1 MLGFSSYSDFVV
13 AEDKAATTEKVKQ
26 EPSHQSQDT
35 TTSVDQTTEQFS
47 VDSNDEKVAI
57 DVSDGGQN
65 IGQQVN
71 IEPEAVDGGKLE
83 KQSGLSEQ
91 MPSDSDNTKN
101 ADASGELQSTDTQ
114 TNREKDK
121 AAKKSD
127 LPEQT
132 PSDEKLILDYLEQL
146 KRSNQKM
153 SRIDNEQVMDKMLG
167 KENVILE
174 KLVALL
180 GKTTLDELAIPK
192 KIERQNF
199 LKLRIA
205 ANEERGNDLAIQ
217 RDKIK
222 LAYYKV
228 SHDTLDYLQFLM
240 TASRSYVAINKIV
253 NESITRRD
261 IARKDIKR
269 YKIPEFDFSSKVH
282 SQLKKNSGQL
292 NLAHDTYR
300 DILTFVITNPDKIST
315 THWFQKVSLLSS
327 IAFFNNFD
335 IIRSINHKLT
345 PFQVD
350 VGGIIVSLIII
361 MLVVFCYPLVVK
373 GISWVVEKYFLNN
386 GNDYT
391 EEIYRELKHPVF
403 ALIVFFSLDLA
414 TYALLYKTEYKSSLE
429 DLVFVVYVTIYLW
442 IIFKVM
448 DSVVIAQLDK
458 FSKKNKQLRRELI
471 NLGIQVSKGLFIII
485 AVSVLLNRF
494 GISIAALMSTLGIGG
509 LAFALA
515 AKDSLSNLLGGVTLL
530 IDNVFSLG
538 DWVKIGEVE
547 GTAVQIG
554 LRSTTIR
561 TFDNALITIPN
572 SVISVSSVRNWNRR
586 AIGRRIKMRV
596 GVTYQSNMDDIRQAI
611 EDIRDMLRD
620 HTEIANPKEQLG
632 DKRKQFR
639 FMSREDTQGIK
650 STQLVFMD
658 RFNDFSIDILI
669 YCFSRSV
676 DWSKWLEVKEDVLF
690 KIAEILKQ
698 NNLEF
703 AYPTAVRIYRSKGI
717 DDTEELG
724 MINSKIDSVA

>member
-1 MLGFSSYSDFVV
+1 MSIKRNFFVFFLFFSMLGFSSYSDFVV

-26 EPSHQSQDT
+26 EPSHQSKDT

-71 IEPEAVDGGKLE
+71 TEPEDVDGDKLE

-101 ADASGELQSTDTQ
+101 ADASDELQSTDTQ

-127 LPEQT
+127 LFVENL
-132 PSDEKLILDYLEQL
+132 SDQKLILDYLEQL
-146 KRSNQKM
+146 TRSNLKM
-153 SRIDNEQVMDKMLG
+153 SQTDNEQVMDKMLG
-167 KENVILE
+167 KENIILG
-174 KLVALL
+174 KLVTLL
-180 GKTTLDELAIPK
+180 GKSTIDELPIPN

-199 LKLRIA
+199 LNSRIA

-228 SHDTLDYLQFLM
+228 SHDTLDYLQYLM
-240 TASRSYVAINKIV
+240 TASRSYVAINEIV
-253 NESITRRD
+253 NESVTRRNA
-261 IARKDIKR
+261 IRKDSKR

-282 SQLKKNSGQL
+282 SALKKNSVQL

-300 DILTFVITNPDKIST
+300 DILTFVIANPDKIST

-345 PFQVD
+345 PFRVD
-350 VGGIIVSLIII
+350 VGGIIVSLIIV

-391 EEIYRELKHPVF
+391 EEIYRELKRPVF

-429 DLVFVVYVTIYLW
+429 DLVFVVYVAIYLW

-458 FSKKNKQLRRELI
+458 FSKKI
-471 NLGIQVSKGLFIII
+471 N
-485 AVSVLLNRF
+485 NY
-494 GISIAALMSTLGIGG
+494 
-509 LAFALA
+509 
-515 AKDSLSNLLGGVTLL
+515 
-530 IDNVFSLG
+530 
-538 DWVKIGEVE
+538 
-547 GTAVQIG
+547 
-554 LRSTTIR
+554 
-561 TFDNALITIPN
+561 
-572 SVISVSSVRNWNRR
+572 
-586 AIGRRIKMRV
+586 V
-596 GVTYQSNMDDIRQAI
+596 GN
-611 EDIRDMLRD
+611 
-620 HTEIANPKEQLG
+620 
-632 DKRKQFR
+632 
-639 FMSREDTQGIK
+639 
-650 STQLVFMD
+650 
-658 RFNDFSIDILI
+658 
-669 YCFSRSV
+669 
-676 DWSKWLEVKEDVLF
+676 
-690 KIAEILKQ
+690 
-698 NNLEF
+698 
-703 AYPTAVRIYRSKGI
+703 
-717 DDTEELG
+717 
-724 MINSKIDSVA
+724 